1 MNLSTTV
8 WIVLFVIKMLGVSTV
23 VSLSWLSVFAA
34 PVLVFFLQWIVLT
47 VFYAM
52 RSALVEYRMEKAS
65 RMNRATKRFIMR

>member
-1 MNLSTTV
+1 MNLSATV

-52 RSALVEYRMEKAS
+52 RSALVEYRMEKA
-65 RMNRATKRFIMR
+65 KRFIMR